1 MLKYFLIGYIGVLL
15 TAIAQIILKFGAIKK
30 VNNGFLTFFI
40 NVYTFLGYGL
50 MFGIT
55 LINLY
60 IYRYLDI
67 KYSLIFLPSTYILV
81 FLFSSVI
88 LKEKIDRSRAIQ
100 YGIIL
105 LGVIIFN
112 I

>member
-1 MLKYFLIGYIGVLL
+1 MLKYFLIGYIGVFL
-15 TAIAQIILKFGAIKK
+15 TAIAQVTLKYGAIKK
-30 VNNGFLTFFI
+30 ASSGFLTFFL
-40 NVYTFLGYGL
+40 NTYTLLGYGL

-60 IYRYLDI
+60 IYKYLDI
-67 KYSLIFLPSTYILV
+67 KYALIFLPSSYILV

-88 LKEKIDRSRAIQ
+88 LKEKIDRSKIIQ
-100 YGIIL
+100 YSIIL

-112 I
+112 L